1 MLKNKGMRVVALL
14 VLALV
19 VLTVILFAYM
29 HFWISRPKL
38 NQLPKSVISHPST
51 VPRQK
56 PLVNSRGL
64 KAEGEST
71 VYRINSHVRLTA
83 YKEAIS
89 AAWQEL
95 VDKGFAQRDNRKV
108 YLVTVH
114 YPKKLGSTEAVTAVV
129 DVRKPIEMELVDQP
143 QPFGISKINL
153 NLAVKNK
160 QLLIKLYQSGSY
172 DDQKAVGA
180 LSLAFDVMAIGTQ
193 PHYRGR
199 RPVITAFSELL
210 QPQAVKLLERK

>member
-1 MLKNKGMRVVALL
+1 MFKNKVTRAIFL
-14 VLALV
+14 VTFGLIALV
-19 VLTVILFAYM
+19 VIIFVYM
-29 HFWISRPKL
+29 HFLVSQPKL
-38 NQLPKSVISHPST
+38 NQRPKST
-51 VPRQK
+51 VPHPSVVPRRK

-64 KAEGEST
+64 KAKGEST
-71 VYRINSHVRLTA
+71 IYQINSHVNLIA

-95 VDKGFAQRDNRKV
+95 VDKGYAQRDSRKA

-114 YPKKLGSTEAVTAVV
+114 YPKKLGSTEAITAIV

-143 QPFGISKINL
+143 QPFGISKISL
-153 NLAVKNK
+153 NLAVKNR
-160 QLLIKLYQSGSY
+160 QLFIKLYQSGSY

-199 RPVITAFSELL
+199 RPVITAFVQLL
-210 QPQAVKLLERK
+210 QPQAVKLIERK